1 MIGFLHGLALGFY
14 LVSAV
19 GLYASFAEGRP
30 APPRSPLLILAA
42 SVLAH
47 LAGLIAFT
55 VTYGQLPLSGLG
67 PALSTFTLLLGAAL
81 LAGTLRREG
90 RPIGLVLAPLCA
102 ALLGVALV
110 IGIVPSAQPLAFGGA
125 WFGLHVMLAFLAYAC
140 LALAFA
146 AGLLY
151 LMQFRQLKEKRF
163 GRVFRYFPSLTTL
176 DMVGR
181 RAIAIGFPALT
192 LGIVLGFAWT
202 LRTVHSLPI
211 TDPQVIW
218 GVLSWFVF
226 FALLVVRMGGAG
238 RERRAA
244 WASVVGF
251 LVVVAAY
258 VVLRVSMTTGGT
270 FL

>member
-14 LVSAV
+14 LMSAI
-19 GLYASFAEGRP
+19 GLYVSFAEGRATP
-30 APPRSPLLILAA
+30 LRAPELLLAA

-47 LAGLIAFT
+47 LGGLSAFA
-55 VTYGQLPLSGLG
+55 VHYGNLPLSGLG
-67 PALSTFTLLLGAAL
+67 PALSTFTFFIGAAL
-81 LAGTLRREG
+81 VVGTLRRER

-102 ALLGVALV
+102 LLLGVALA
-110 IGIVPSAQPLAFGGA
+110 IGLDPAPQPLAFRGA
-125 WFGLHVMLAFLAYAC
+125 WFGLHVLLAFLAYAC

-163 GRVFRYFPSLTTL
+163 GRVFRYFPSLSTL

-202 LRTVHSLPI
+202 LRTLRWLPI
-211 TDPQVIW
+211 NDPQVIW
-218 GVLSWFVF
+218 GLLSWFVF
-226 FALLVVRMGGAG
+226 FALLLIRRGGAG

-251 LVVVAAY
+251 LVVVVAY
-258 VVLRVSMTTGGT
+258 VLLRVSMTTGGT

>member
-14 LVSAV
+14 AVSAV
-19 GLYASFAEGRP
+19 GLYASFAEGKP
-30 APPRSPLLILAA
+30 APPRSPVFVLVA

-47 LAGLIAFT
+47 LGGLIAFA
-55 VTYGQLPLSGLG
+55 VRYGQLPLSGLG
-67 PALSTFTLLLGAAL
+67 PALSTFTFLLGCAL
-81 LAGTLRREG
+81 VAGTLRKEG

-102 ALLGVALV
+102 LLLGTALM
-110 IGIVPSAQPLAFGGA
+110 IGIRPASEPLQYGGA
-125 WFGLHVMLAFLAYAC
+125 WFGLHVVFAFLAYAC

-163 GRVFRYFPSLTTL
+163 GRVFRHFPSLSTL

-192 LGIVLGFAWT
+192 VGILLGFTWT
-202 LRTVHSLPI
+202 MKTVHALPVN
-211 TDPQVIW
+211 DPQIIW
-218 GVLSWFVF
+218 AMLSWVVF
-226 FALLVVRMGGAG
+226 LGLLVVRMGGTG

-251 LVVVAAY
+251 LVVVTAY
-258 VVLRVSMTTGGT
+258 VVLRVSMTADGA